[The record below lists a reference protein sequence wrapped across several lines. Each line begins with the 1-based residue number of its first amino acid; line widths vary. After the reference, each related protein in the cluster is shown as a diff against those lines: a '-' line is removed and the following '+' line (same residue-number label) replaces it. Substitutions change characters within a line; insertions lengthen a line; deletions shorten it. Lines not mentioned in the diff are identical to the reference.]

1 VIADIKG
8 VSKPGFYICYR
19 EGDGRQLAYAK
30 HFDTSEAAQAKIDA
44 LLCQTILHVVE
55 VK

>member
-1 VIADIKG
+1 VTDPKG
-8 VSKPGFYICYR
+8 VPKPGFYIYYR
-19 EGDGRQLAYAK
+19 KEHGGGIAYAK
-30 HFDTSEAAQAKIDA
+30 RFDTSEEAQAKIDA